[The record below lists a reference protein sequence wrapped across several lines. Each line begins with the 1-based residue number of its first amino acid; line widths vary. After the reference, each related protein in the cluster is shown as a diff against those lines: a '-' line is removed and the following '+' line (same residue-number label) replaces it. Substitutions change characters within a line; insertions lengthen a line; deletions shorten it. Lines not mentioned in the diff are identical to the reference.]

1 MMLRRRIRK
10 LNERARAAW
19 EKGLADAAPTQK
31 VYQFN
36 GGPERHAYKA
46 AVEAARKGDPP
57 RYLPLDVWAKVL
69 AEDAR
74 GW

>member
-1 MMLRRRIRK
+1 MLLRRRIRK

-19 EKGLADAAPTQK
+19 EKGLADAAPEKK
-31 VYQFN
+31 VYQFD

-46 AVEAARKGDPP
+46 AVEAARKGEAT
-57 RYLPLDVWAKVL
+57 RYLPLDVWAIVL

>member
-1 MMLRRRIRK
+1 MLLRRRIRK
-10 LNERARAAW
+10 LSERACAAW
-19 EKGLADAAPTQK
+19 EKGLADAAPEKK
-31 VYQFN
+31 VYQYN

-46 AVEAARKGDPP
+46 AVKAARKGDPP
-57 RYLPLDVWAKVL
+57 RYLPLDVWAIVL